1 MHETGTDLIEP
12 ALTSASVKKCVD
24 AWAFNTSINSE
35 GQLVWWGDMS
45 KAKGDYKQFKK
56 DFTPEDHLR
65 AFVWYC
71 HAIMY
76 NENAQTNGLIWV
88 YNCAKMGM
96 IDMFT
101 LMPAKLGTKLDKLT
115 IGVLPIK
122 MKCMYMFESPTW
134 VNIFMKII
142 SVFMSKKMKER
153 MVFLKGWSESETDKL
168 GGLEAIPKGFG
179 EVDGTLEGGVVEKYF
194 EES

>member
-1 MHETGTDLIEP
+1 
-12 ALTSASVKKCVD
+12 
-24 AWAFNTSINSE
+24 
-35 GQLVWWGDMS
+35 MS

-56 DFTPEDHLR
+56 DFTPKDHLR